1 MPFRFPLHAVL
12 RMRESLEKAELQKLR
27 ICAAEVTGVRAEIE
41 SLNAEITSAQRAL
54 SEQTVEGISG
64 AELQWGTVTDE
75 LRKEK
80 LTRLQAKLN
89 DLELA
94 RRKQQQKYGEAR
106 RQREIL
112 SNLRDREYSAYQLEM
127 SKREQQQID
136 ELFLIR
142 GSVGRP
148 SRSLDEEN
156 EP

>member
-12 RMRESLEKAELQKLR
+12 RMRESIEKAELQKLR
-27 ICAAEVTGVRAEIE
+27 IYAAEVAGARAEID
-41 SLNAEITSAQRAL
+41 SLNSEIDLARRAL
-54 SEQTVEGISG
+54 FEQTVGGISG
-64 AELQWGTVTDE
+64 AELQWRAVTDE
-75 LRKEK
+75 LRKDK
-80 LTRLQAKLN
+80 LTRLQAKLK

-94 RRKQQQKYGEAR
+94 RKKQQQKYGEAR

-112 SNLRDREYSAYQLEM
+112 SNLRDRKYSAYQLEM

-142 GSVGRP
+142 GSVVRP
-148 SRSLDEEN
+148 SRSLNEEN

>member
-1 MPFRFPLHAVL
+1 
-12 RMRESLEKAELQKLR
+12 MRESIEKAELQKLR
-27 ICAAEVTGVRAEIE
+27 IYAAEVAGARAEID
-41 SLNAEITSAQRAL
+41 SLNSEIDLARRAFF
-54 SEQTVEGISG
+54 EQTVEGISG
-64 AELQWGTVTDE
+64 AELQWGAVTDE

-80 LTRLQAKLN
+80 LTRLQARLN

-94 RRKQQQKYGEAR
+94 RKKQQQKYGEAR

-112 SNLRDREYSAYQLEM
+112 SNLRDRKFSAYQLEM

-148 SRSLDEEN
+148 SRSLDEEHK
-156 EP
+156 P